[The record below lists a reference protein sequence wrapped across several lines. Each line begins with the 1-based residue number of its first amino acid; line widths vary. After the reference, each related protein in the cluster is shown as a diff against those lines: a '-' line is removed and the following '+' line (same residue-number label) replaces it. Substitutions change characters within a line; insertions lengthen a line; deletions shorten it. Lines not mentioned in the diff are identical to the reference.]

1 MLTIRKEQMDVF
13 REARLS
19 QNLSKLVKEFELKR
33 GARYLEMGA
42 ERAEAFIEQAVKKG
56 LGWGIRGL
64 KDVWALI
71 EIMLDFGLD
80 FAAAPSRPWADGILN
95 SEKLSGKAK
104 VKLVTAHL
112 RGDLD

>member
-1 MLTIRKEQMDVF
+1 MWKWVPS
-13 REARLS
+13 AP
-19 QNLSKLVKEFELKR
+19 
-33 GARYLEMGA
+33 
-42 ERAEAFIEQAVKKG
+42 EAFVQQAVKKG

-95 SEKLSGKAK
+95 SE
-104 VKLVTAHL
+104 
-112 RGDLD
+112 